1 MLLLVALAQAGT
13 LAIGPGTV
21 VVVADIKSSDPNAA
35 TRALVG
41 EVCQVGADGLSS
53 TGDTWWAGNLDCAN
67 GSAYSFKAVSV
78 AVVGDAALPRSVSAT
93 AVAGQIGTSI
103 NFPAGSVAPVVA
115 PPPAT
120 LSLVGT
126 GTAAPAAAI
135 RRALVVGEPVTVL
148 DIHPEDA
155 FYNDRGTIT
164 GKTCYPTDTMT
175 LYEGGW
181 HGGPVACW
189 DGATYY
195 FYKAALGADATHAPV
210 DPATLAG
217 YGTGYG
223 GLIGGG
229 VEGGV
234 LGGVIGNVAL
244 DVIEHGTRVKILD
257 VSPED
262 AFFDDRRKL
271 IGKTCQVD
279 GDLHQQDAADIW
291 YGGGVLCKK
300 DSYYFYKVSVEV
312 KP

>member
-41 EVCQVGADGLSS
+41 EVCQVGVDGIES
-53 TGDTWWAGNLDCAN
+53 TGDSWWAGSLDCAN
-67 GSAYSFKAVSV
+67 GSSYTFKAVSV
-78 AVVGDAALPRSVSAT
+78 AVVGDAALPRSVSAS

-103 NFPAGSVAPVVA
+103 NFPGGSIITTA
-115 PPPAT
+115 PPPVPAA
-120 LSLVGT
+120 SS
-126 GTAAPAAAI
+126 APADAI
-135 RRALVVGEPVTVL
+135 RRALVVGEPVTIL
-148 DIHPEDA
+148 AIHPEDA
-155 FYNDRGTIT
+155 FYNDRATIA
-164 GKTCYPTDTMT
+164 GKTCYPTDAMT
-175 LYEGGW
+175 LYDGGW

-195 FYKAALGADATHAPV
+195 FYKAAMGADPTHAPV
-210 DPATLAG
+210 DPATLSA

-234 LGGVIGNVAL
+234 LGGVIGSVGL
-244 DVIEHGTRVKILD
+244 DVIDHGTRVKILD

-262 AFFDDRRKL
+262 AFYEDRRKL